1 MREGMLLFRQRIRY
15 HNSAIHQGRPHPKE
29 NDMLNNL
36 TLDQLITAFVVFLG
50 VIATVAFIVYL
61 KNRSGHD

>member
-29 NDMLNNL
+29 TDMLNNL

-61 KNRSGHD
+61 KNRSGND